1 MSYSRPSRIAP
12 SAIRM
17 SLMSSTLNTSARI
30 ASPPGNTGRRSSV
43 IGSSLSSRVWPASIE
58 YSMAR
63 LIPAGVG
70 AGAYARGD
78 GALRVGGGDLAV
90 ADDALA
96 QGDASHRQ
104 ALHVERRQ
112 PLADDE
118 LGAAPADVHHQALPG
133 LARHGVR
140 DARVDEPRLLHAGDD
155 LDRMPERLA
164 GTLEEGLLAV
174 REAQRVRPHGAHAVG
189 AHVAQPLAEALETGE
204 RPRRD
209 FLIDAAVLGYPGR
222 EPHHLA
228 QPIDDGQLAVRVT
241 GHHHVKAVGT

>member
-63 LIPAGVG
+63 LIPAGVMESAWG
-70 AGAYARGD
+70 SSARIE
-78 GALRVGGGDLAV
+78 
-90 ADDALA
+90 
-96 QGDASHRQ
+96 S
-104 ALHVERRQ
+104 
-112 PLADDE
+112 PI
-118 LGAAPADVHHQALPG
+118 
-133 LARHGVR
+133 ARP
-140 DARVDEPRLLHAGDD
+140 EPRLLHAGDD

-174 REAQRVRPHGAHAVG
+174 REAQRVRPHDAHAVG
-189 AHVAQPLAEALETGE
+189 VHVAQPLAEALETGE